1 MADKK
6 IEEEAQA
13 IIDGRR
19 RTRRKNRDL
28 MGEGSDD
35 ESDDEENEERRRRMA
50 RRMKKRDDV
59 EKLGLWFYWVHSFST
74 LVLIT
79 FRTENNPLTKA
90 FADTYQSTV
99 LDDDQEFA
107 HLAADDTQGV
117 LDQLSSRRDEENEYD
132 EDEEEEI
139 PEYEEETQ
147 PRAMDPFEIRQKVR
161 ELRQKRGSS
170 PVRPSAASLCLTG
183 LLMPCLHTGIRRR
196 GWNGLGRY
204 YMGGLHGRRG
214 GEPGRGKDDKDRGQE
229 AVPICPKQTR
239 PICFG

>member
-59 EKLGLWFYWVHSFST
+59 EKLGLWFYWVHPLSN

-79 FRTENNPLTKA
+79 FPPENNPLTKA

-99 LDDDQEFA
+99 VDDDQEFA
-107 HLAADDTQGV
+107 HLAADDTQGI
-117 LDQLSSRRDEENEYD
+117 LDQLSGRRGEDDEYD
-132 EDEEEEI
+132 DDEEEEI

-147 PRAMDPFEIRQKVR
+147 PRAMDPFEVRQKVR

-170 PVRPSAASLCLTG
+170 PVRPSAAPISLAAVLTSLFSHRYTTMRMG
-183 LLMPCLHTGIRRR
+183 WTWLILHGWTPWTARRR
-196 GWNGLGRY
+196 LGLR
-204 YMGGLHGRRG
+204 
-214 GEPGRGKDDKDRGQE
+214 
-229 AVPICPKQTR
+229 
-239 PICFG
+239 